1 MSIRETLLADLTAAM
16 KAREASRLETL
27 RMVKAAMQ
35 RQEIEDQK
43 QLDDQG
49 MMALLNRLV
58 KQRRESADAFTK
70 GGRLELAEK
79 ELGEIVILEAYLP
92 KAVDEATLL
101 VAVEAAISETKAS
114 TPKDIG
120 IVMKAVMAKLAGQNV
135 DGKTVNALVRSK
147 LGG

>member
-16 KAREASRLETL
+16 KAREAGRLETL

-49 MMALLNRLV
+49 MMTLLNRLV

-101 VAVEAAISETKAS
+101 AAVEAAISETKAS
-114 TPKDIG
+114 TSKDIG
-120 IVMKAVMAKLAGQNV
+120 IVMKTVMAKLAGQNV
-135 DGKTVNALVRSK
+135 DGKTVNGLVRSK